1 MKNLRRNNLM
11 NLLSKLAVCMLALIM
26 TLSISGCGTNLK
38 NYTPATRF
46 LYSKDG
52 GSSWSETIQEVP
64 VRQTYYLAIEMA
76 VSRSTGLLVSK
87 EVVVEIKIPGTDI
100 LDCYLDDHPGTTIT
114 GETDPLDNSVT
125 YTFTLLANTN
135 PDTYRVIF
143 ECMPLDVGRTTIQ
156 VTYDDKIPEE
166 YDETSTIK
174 YIDDQNSGESGVE
187 EN

>member
-1 MKNLRRNNLM
+1 MKSLRRNKIM
-11 NLLSKLAVCMLALIM
+11 NLLSKFIVCIV
-26 TLSISGCGTNLK
+26 TLLMILSVSGCDTNLK

-52 GSSWSETIQEVP
+52 GSTWSETIQEVP
-64 VRQTYYLAIEMA
+64 VKQTYYLAVEMA
-76 VSRSTGLLVSK
+76 VSRPTGLLVSK

-125 YTFTLLANTN
+125 YTFTLLASTN

-156 VTYDDKIPEE
+156 VTYDDKIPEQ

-174 YIDDQNSGESGVE
+174 YIDDQDPGDEGVE

>member
-1 MKNLRRNNLM
+1 MKSLRKNKIM
-11 NLLSKLAVCMLALIM
+11 NLLLKLTVCIFALLM
-26 TLSISGCGTNLK
+26 PLSVSGCGTNLK

-46 LYSKDG
+46 FYSKDG
-52 GSSWSETIQEVP
+52 GSTWSETIQEVP
-64 VRQTYYLAIEMA
+64 VRKTYYLSVEMA

-125 YTFTLLANTN
+125 YTFTLLASTN

-156 VTYDDKIPEE
+156 VTYDDKIPEQ

-174 YIDDQNSGESGVE
+174 YIDDQDSGDEGVE